1 LGLDRCGR
9 GRAGVDSDV
18 RAGGN
23 DTEREVQIVCDNR
36 KQRAYKDVDLGLSH
50 PPNYQSPSLPSA
62 CLNLV
67 QEGWTETVTVTA
79 SAWTLAAYWS
89 LREVFPVNVRVV
101 VEMSHCHW
109 GLQACLTCQI
119 NV

>member
-1 LGLDRCGR
+1 MGLDRCGR

-23 DTEREVQIVCDNR
+23 DTEKEVQIVCDNR
-36 KQRAYKDVDLGLSH
+36 KQRAYKNVDLGLSH

-67 QEGWTETVTVTA
+67 QEDTDKAMTQFLTLIITVVLFKLTNA
-79 SAWTLAAYWS
+79 FLHTL
-89 LREVFPVNVRVV
+89 LCPVCTKNRF
-101 VEMSHCHW
+101 
-109 GLQACLTCQI
+109 
-119 NV
+119 